1 MKKRISIILTCI
13 LLIFAF
19 CACDTQSGLVGE
31 VIGSQGTGTSPETEQ
46 ETTPETA
53 FSEIGITTPTHEIPE
68 VPEGVVQD
76 SSWGIALYVATEEV
90 KDLDCSEV
98 QSVQNAYFAYL
109 ESVSAHLGKTVNRIE
124 TTGKTAIKNAAL
136 ALASGSD
143 ENMICMIP
151 LAYAGDVYTSGDFYN
166 VYDLPHINPGRSYWN
181 ADFQEEMQVDG
192 ALYALCG
199 ALTPDTAANVQCYAF
214 NPSKAQ
220 EMGLDLYATVDAG
233 DWTFDALNT
242 VAKAYEDVNK
252 NGYADQDDTFGVV
265 YNANFRA
272 SHLFYGSGMKA
283 YADGSVNPDFSDQAC
298 SDALAKLTDWFTDA
312 PELFDAFA
320 AFENGNATMY
330 ATTLADAAGALFTD
344 AQGNK
349 TGIVPCPKYA
359 KEVKSYASPVSVSAA
374 MVAVGESTNAELAGY
389 CLELMAVMADMS
401 LTPVM
406 QDCLYNKLPD
416 NEQCRE
422 MIDLLCKSA
431 AFDRDD
437 AFMYFQNENPIGQ
450 AVMQHTTEV
459 NFAARKN
466 NTQKQLDMIY
476 SRIESA
482 NKDR

>member
-1 MKKRISIILTCI
+1 MKKRIAVILTCI

-19 CACDTQSGLVGE
+19 CACDTNSGLVGE
-31 VIGSQGTGTSPETEQ
+31 VIGSQGVDTDTAPETE
-46 ETTPETA
+46 TA
-53 FSEIGITTPTHEIPE
+53 FAEIEITAPMHEIPA

-76 SSWGIALYVATEEV
+76 SSWRIALYVATEDV

-109 ESVSAHLGKTVNRIE
+109 ESVSAHMGKKVNRIE
-124 TTGKTAIKNAAL
+124 TTGKKAIKDAAL

-143 ENMICMIP
+143 EDMICIIP
-151 LAYAGDVYTSGDFYN
+151 LAYAGDVYTSGDFYD
-166 VYDLPHINPGRSYWN
+166 VCDLPHLQLDRSYWN
-181 ADFQEEMQVDG
+181 AEFQKEMQVGG

-214 NPSKAQ
+214 NQSKAQ
-220 EMGLDLYATVDAG
+220 EMGLDLYAMVDTG
-233 DWTFDALNT
+233 DWTFAALNT

-252 NGYADQDDTFGVV
+252 NGFADQEDTFGVV

-283 YADGSVNPDFSDQAC
+283 YADGMVNPDFSDEVC
-298 SDALAKLTDWFTDA
+298 SAALSELTDWFAGA
-312 PELFDAFA
+312 PELPDAAA
-320 AFENGNATMY
+320 AFVKGNATMY

-359 KEVKSYASPVSVSAA
+359 KEAASYASPVSVTAA

-389 CLELMAVMADMS
+389 CLELMAIMADMQ
-401 LTPVM
+401 LTPAM

-416 NEQCRE
+416 NAQCRK

-431 AFDRDD
+431 TFDLDD
-437 AFMYFQNENPIGQ
+437 AFMYFQNVNPIGQ

-466 NTQKQLDMIY
+466 NTQKQLDRFYNM
-476 SRIESA
+476 IESA